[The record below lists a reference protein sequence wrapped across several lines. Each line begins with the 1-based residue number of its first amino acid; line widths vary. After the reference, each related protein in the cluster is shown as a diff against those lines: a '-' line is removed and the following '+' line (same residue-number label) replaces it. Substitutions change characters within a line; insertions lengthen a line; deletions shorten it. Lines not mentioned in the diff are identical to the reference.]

1 MTPEAGPAAGHP
13 NPNAAPTTPPGTQPA
28 ADHSNRSSTPAT
40 QPTADQPAP
49 NPAPATQPTVR
60 QPTPATQPT
69 VRQPTPATQPTVGRV
84 VCLGVHILDVLGR
97 PVTHIPP
104 GQGRLLLDE
113 IRVTAAGTA
122 AGTSVDLAKLGAQV
136 ATLGAV
142 GDDVMGDLVVA
153 LLTRYGVD
161 ASRVA
166 RKTGQRTSSTIL
178 PIRPNGERPALHMP
192 GATSL
197 LELEDIDF
205 DVIAAADVLHV
216 GGPDVIGPFGG
227 EPLRSVLEFARSR
240 DVVVTMDL
248 LSTADVVAWERLA
261 LLLPYVNYFMP
272 NEDQLANMTGTTD
285 YVEGSRM
292 ARARGADVVLVSRAA
307 QGATLV
313 TADRAVDV
321 PAFPVELVDTTGC
334 GDAVCAGFITGLLH
348 GWPIEDASWLAM
360 AAASLVASGLGS
372 DAGIVDLAGT
382 FEVLRHGA
390 PESVLGRIPAA
401 RG

>member
-1 MTPEAGPAAGHP
+1 VTAEDSAATAEDS
-13 NPNAAPTTPPGTQPA
+13 AATAEGSA
-28 ADHSNRSSTPAT
+28 A
-40 QPTADQPAP
+40 TAEG
-49 NPAPATQPTVR
+49 R
-60 QPTPATQPT
+60 Q
-69 VRQPTPATQPTVGRV
+69 TVGRV

-113 IRVTAAGTA
+113 IRITAAGTA

-136 ATLGAV
+136 TNLGAI
-142 GDDVMGDLVVA
+142 GDDVMADL
-153 LLTRYGVD
+153 LLSLLAGYGVD
-161 ASRVA
+161 ASRVV
-166 RKTGQRTSSTIL
+166 RKPGQRTSSTIL

-197 LELEDIDF
+197 LELADIDF
-205 DVIAAADVLHV
+205 GVIAEADVLHV

-227 EPLRSVLEFARSR
+227 EPLRQVVEFARAH

-248 LSTADVVAWERLA
+248 LSTADELAWQRLA
-261 LLLPYVNYFMP
+261 LLLPYVTYFMP
-272 NEDQLANMTGTTD
+272 NEDQLANLTGTTD
-285 YVEGSRM
+285 HVEGSRM
-292 ARARGADVVLVSRAA
+292 ALDRGAEVVFVSRAA
-307 QGATLV
+307 AGATLV
-313 TADRAVDV
+313 TADRQVDV

-334 GDAVCAGFITGLLH
+334 GDAVSAGFITGLLH

-382 FEVLRHGA
+382 LEVLRQGA
-390 PESVLGRIPAA
+390 PESVLGRILAA